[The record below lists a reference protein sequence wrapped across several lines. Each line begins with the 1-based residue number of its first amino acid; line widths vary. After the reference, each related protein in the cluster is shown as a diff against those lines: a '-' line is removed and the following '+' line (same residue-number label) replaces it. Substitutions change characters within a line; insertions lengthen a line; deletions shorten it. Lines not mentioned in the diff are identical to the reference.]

1 MTTAS
6 ELRKSH
12 LATVATRPSKEALVS
27 RAQKVLQDFAPSK
40 EYAYAYAMLGAVVQN
55 HMQQN
60 QLIYAQL
67 APSTLAKVFKSRDRH
82 LQRVVR
88 GIMMPD
94 SNQFNWMSTV
104 LVELFKLGVIVTI
117 DDTLLFV
124 DLGSPELKTM
134 PRLRGVDVEKAF
146 DSVAAYYQAK

>member
-6 ELRKSH
+6 ELRNH
-12 LATVATRPSKEALVS
+12 LATVATRSSKEALVS
-27 RAQKVLQDFAPSK
+27 RAQNVLLDFAPSK

-60 QLIYAQL
+60 QLTYVQL
-67 APSTLAKVFKSRDRH
+67 APSILAKVFKSRDRH

-94 SNQFNWMSTV
+94 SHQFNWMSTV

-124 DLGSPELKTM
+124 DLGSPEMKTM
-134 PRLRGVDVEKAF
+134 PRLRVVDVEKAF
-146 DSVAAYYQAK
+146 DSVAA

>member
-1 MTTAS
+1 MPTAS

-12 LATVATRPSKEALVS
+12 LATIASRSSKEALVTN
-27 RAQKVLQDFAPSK
+27 AQNVLQDFAPSK

-60 QLIYAQL
+60 QLTYVQL
-67 APSTLAKVFKSRDRH
+67 APSILAKVFKSRDRH

-94 SNQFNWMSTV
+94 SQQFNWMSTV
-104 LVELFKLGVIVTI
+104 LVELFSLGVIVTI

-124 DLGSPELKTM
+124 DLGSPEMKTM
-134 PRLRGVDVEKAF
+134 PRLRVVDVEKAF
-146 DSVAAYYQAK
+146 DSVAANYNG